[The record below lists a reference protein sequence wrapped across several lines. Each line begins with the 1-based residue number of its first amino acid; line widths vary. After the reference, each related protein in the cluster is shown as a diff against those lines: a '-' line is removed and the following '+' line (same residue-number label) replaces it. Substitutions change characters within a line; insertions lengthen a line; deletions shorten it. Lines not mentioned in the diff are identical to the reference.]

1 MIGSSVYHLLA
12 FNGNILGI
20 SGIYGSQVSKLL
32 NSVRSF
38 FDTKDIKTKASR
50 QTNRVGTTKSEPPKV
65 AGILRDWKFAF
76 VAGLLVGGGILR
88 VYRSEIEGR
97 IGIPI
102 FDDAFLKE
110 IHPLQTFLVGALIGA
125 GTNVCPSLDDVN
137 DRLEEGVH
145 QDTCYAESLVSL
157 SVQSSQRQHSL
168 ERQSPLSFSS
178 IERRRASRYPQ
189 QHLTLPP
196 FYSHKF
202 PSSFIGI
209 SSRRLLLRDGINLSL
224 HSSLRYISHSVFRWQ
239 GCSKPAKSKT
249 FLSSPFRR
257 HSTRRS
263 RLLQ

>member
-1 MIGSSVYHLLA
+1 MSAYSLIGGLMIGSSVYHLLA
-12 FNGNILGI
+12 FNGNVLGI

-125 GTNVCPSLDDVN
+125 GTNVCP
-137 DRLEEGVH
+137 
-145 QDTCYAESLVSL
+145 Q
-157 SVQSSQRQHSL
+157 
-168 ERQSPLSFSS
+168 
-178 IERRRASRYPQ
+178 
-189 QHLTLPP
+189 
-196 FYSHKF
+196 
-202 PSSFIGI
+202 
-209 SSRRLLLRDGINLSL
+209 SRR
-224 HSSLRYISHSVFRWQ
+224 
-239 GCSKPAKSKT
+239 C
-249 FLSSPFRR
+249 
-257 HSTRRS
+257 
-263 RLLQ
+263 